1 MGGIPNF
8 TPAHWRIVTMS
19 NANTNN
25 SENAA
30 EMSILDI
37 LKAAGL
43 TLDQA
48 KLQLRTVSKA
58 ATDERAA
65 MFAERKE
72 SNKEAII
79 EIASDFREKLIAA
92 FEDVLPGSHVTLTV
106 RKDSKT
112 NAIIAT
118 ANDCHAAKVIES
130 IHVDSDGTVCFG
142 AEGAEQAKNVRA
154 RKKSA

>member
-1 MGGIPNF
+1 
-8 TPAHWRIVTMS
+8 MS
-19 NANTNN
+19 NPINN
-25 SENAA
+25 DTVSAA
-30 EMSILDI
+30 EMGILDI

-43 TLDQA
+43 SLEQA

-79 EIASDFREKLIAA
+79 EIASEFREKLIAA
-92 FEDVLPGSHVTLTV
+92 FEDVLPGSHVTLTA

-112 NAIIAT
+112 NAIIVT

-130 IHVDSDGTVCFG
+130 IHVDSDGNVCFG
-142 AEGAEQAKNVRA
+142 ADGAEQAKNVRA
-154 RKKSA
+154 RRKSA